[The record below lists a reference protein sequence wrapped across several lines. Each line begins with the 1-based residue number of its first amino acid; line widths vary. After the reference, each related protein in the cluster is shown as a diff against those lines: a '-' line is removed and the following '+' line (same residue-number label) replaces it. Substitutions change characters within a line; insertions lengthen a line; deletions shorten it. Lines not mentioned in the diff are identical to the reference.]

1 MRLDVNTIISKKSE
15 TELTASILKKD
26 PKHKRGFKPASLQ
39 IILAAFEQTMSGKIS
54 RNLPDQ
60 I

>member
-1 MRLDVNTIISKKSE
+1 MLFNWTKQDKNY
-15 TELTASILKKD
+15 
-26 PKHKRGFKPASLQ
+26 FKPASLQ